1 MRTLMCGDGTNDVG
15 ALKQSDIGVALV
27 TATFVAPPPIEAN
40 GANGVGGMGGGGKA
54 GKAGKGGNGEGG
66 GGGGGGG
73 LGGGG
78 PSRRL
83 HRP

>member
-40 GANGVGGMGGGGKA
+40 GANGVGGMGGGKLPVPKRKKGKPA
-54 GKAGKGGNGEGG
+54 
-66 GGGGGGG
+66 
-73 LGGGG
+73 
-78 PSRRL
+78 RF
-83 HRP
+83 